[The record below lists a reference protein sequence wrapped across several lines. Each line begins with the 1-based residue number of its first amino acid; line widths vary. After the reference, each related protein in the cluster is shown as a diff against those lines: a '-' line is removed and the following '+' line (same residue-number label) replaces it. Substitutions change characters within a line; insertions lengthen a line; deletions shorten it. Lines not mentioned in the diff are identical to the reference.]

1 MQQFSS
7 PSVQKELENSIKALD
22 QARKIA
28 NLVSL
33 KQADETFLPQES
45 PDVQQQLDS
54 FKTEVNSKLD
64 TILQTIKSTEKPA
77 FVFGKPTN
85 NTKTPIC
92 QIRQIRKSP
101 NQQNQQP
108 MPQLLA
114 IKTKTNHGR
123 QLLEK

>member
-33 KQADETFLPQES
+33 KQSDETFLPQES

-92 QIRQIRKSP
+92 QIRQIKDKQSESHQTSKIS
-101 NQQNQQP
+101 NLCLNC
-108 MPQLLA
+108 
-114 IKTKTNHGR
+114 
-123 QLLEK
+123 

>member
-64 TILQTIKSTEKPA
+64 TILQTIKSTE
-77 FVFGKPTN
+77 
-85 NTKTPIC
+85 
-92 QIRQIRKSP
+92 
-101 NQQNQQP
+101 NQH
-108 MPQLLA
+108 LSW
-114 IKTKTNHGR
+114 
-123 QLLEK
+123 